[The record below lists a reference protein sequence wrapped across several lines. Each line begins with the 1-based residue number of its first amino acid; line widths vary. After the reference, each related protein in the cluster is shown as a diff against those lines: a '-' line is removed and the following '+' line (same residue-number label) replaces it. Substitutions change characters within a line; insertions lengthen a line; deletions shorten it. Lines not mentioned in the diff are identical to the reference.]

1 MLESQDLPVIAVEVA
16 ERCDAARNR
25 RRILAA
31 ASELFAR
38 GGVAHVSLDKVAAAA
53 GVGKGTIFRR
63 FGDRAGLLRALL
75 SDHEA
80 ALQER
85 LIRGPAPL
93 GPGAPPRER
102 LLAFGP
108 ALLVHVQGQG
118 DLLAAADKSS
128 SHSRVAHPTYAFY
141 RLHLMT
147 LLEQIDPGLDAEYAA
162 DALLAPLGAD
172 LCLYQLRMLE
182 MSPERLADGWR
193 ALAGRLVPADSSRST
208 TA

>member
-1 MLESQDLPVIAVEVA
+1 MLDSQDLPVA
-16 ERCDAARNR
+16 EEGIERSDAARNR

-38 GGVAHVSLDKVAAAA
+38 GGAGHVSLDQVALAA

-75 SDHEA
+75 NDHEA

-118 DLLAAADKSS
+118 DLLNAADKSS
-128 SHSRVAHPTYAFY
+128 AHSRVSHPTYAAY
-141 RLHLMT
+141 RLHLTT
-147 LLEQIDPGLDAEYAA
+147 LLEQIDPGLDAEYTA
-162 DALLAPLGAD
+162 DALLAPLAAD
-172 LCLYQLRMLE
+172 LCLYQLRVLG
-182 MSPERLADGWR
+182 MSTERLADGWR
-193 ALAGRLVPADSSRST
+193 TLAARLVA
-208 TA
+208 AGAAANA